1 MKFRLKK
8 NGAHLAGGAA
18 LFCLT
23 ALALLPLG
31 RMWVRML
38 GALAAAAAIWG
49 YFLLFT
55 AYARWGVQ
63 GDVFY
68 SHCGLLFTNERHI
81 PLRDVTAI
89 RCLQSPLGRPLGLC
103 YLTVFAAGSMVTL
116 PFAGREDAEA
126 LLLLWRSEQ

>member
-49 YFLLFT
+49 
-55 AYARWGVQ
+55 
-63 GDVFY
+63 
-68 SHCGLLFTNERHI
+68 
-81 PLRDVTAI
+81 
-89 RCLQSPLGRPLGLC
+89 
-103 YLTVFAAGSMVTL
+103 
-116 PFAGREDAEA
+116 
-126 LLLLWRSEQ
+126 